1 MWATGEWSATI
12 QGQNFGPKQIKGYW
26 AVIRGDDDWK
36 IRMLTENVTPAPAAT
51 PSPTATSSSQWHPDP
66 RPDRL
71 EPGRFDSRRLN
82 DILAIASE
90 CLNGS
95 SFHRHSGHRSQRYT
109 INGNTTSS
117 AIGAVNSI
125 IQLPKRIAR
134 GFKNFQT
141 AAACE
146 LAASDSSFQLLINS
160 DHSQKTAKGLIL
172 LQNLMRT

>member
-1 MWATGEWSATI
+1 LEDPDADLERHPTTGRD
-12 QGQNFGPKQIKGYW
+12 
-26 AVIRGDDDWK
+26 AVSDGH
-36 IRMLTENVTPAPAAT
+36 
-51 PSPTATSSSQWHPDP
+51 SSSQWHPDP

-82 DILAIASE
+82 DILVIVSGRDAYE

-95 SFHRHSGHRSQRYT
+95 SFNRHSGHRSQRYT
-109 INGNTTSS
+109 INGNATSS
-117 AIGAVNSI
+117 AIGAVNGI

-146 LAASDSSFQLLINS
+146 LAASDSSFPVIN
-160 DHSQKTAKGLIL
+160 
-172 LQNLMRT
+172 